1 MQDENIEMP
10 EAQPAEE
17 KPVAEAPKMTKVRVI
32 RQDKKSVL
40 VEYGSRD
47 RVERVVVP
55 VKSIQKDK
63 VSVADLEA
71 GIPYGLDFSSLE
83 IPKVSIDDLI
93 GALHQHGVWNKE
105 DVLQNHQAALSTLQ
119 SLFVQSLF
127 RQLIKLAKNS

>member
-1 MQDENIEMP
+1 
-10 EAQPAEE
+10 
-17 KPVAEAPKMTKVRVI
+17 MTKVRVI

-47 RVERVVVP
+47 RVKRVVVP